1 MTVSRFGPH
10 SAVLFPAE
18 KVPRFRR
25 FRKFINQNVGIGN
38 SEIVEGQFP
47 CNCEVWL
54 LRGFT

>member
-38 SEIVEGQFP
+38 SEIAEGYAF
-47 CNCEVWL
+47 EVMA
-54 LRGFT
+54 